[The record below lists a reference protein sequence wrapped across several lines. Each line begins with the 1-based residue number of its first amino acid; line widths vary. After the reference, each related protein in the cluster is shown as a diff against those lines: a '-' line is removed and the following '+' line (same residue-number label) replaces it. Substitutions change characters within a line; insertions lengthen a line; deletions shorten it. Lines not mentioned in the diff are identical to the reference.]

1 MSFNGCDRP
10 LYEAATHGDYVV
22 GSRFSF
28 GMVLVFRLF
37 WSRNA
42 VTHDKKL
49 QYPLLMREA
58 AV

>member
-1 MSFNGCDRP
+1 MSFDDCGSQFH
-10 LYEAATHGDYVV
+10 EAATHGDYVV

-42 VTHDKKL
+42 VTHD
-49 QYPLLMREA
+49 QVIA
-58 AV
+58 AIVPSCCLI